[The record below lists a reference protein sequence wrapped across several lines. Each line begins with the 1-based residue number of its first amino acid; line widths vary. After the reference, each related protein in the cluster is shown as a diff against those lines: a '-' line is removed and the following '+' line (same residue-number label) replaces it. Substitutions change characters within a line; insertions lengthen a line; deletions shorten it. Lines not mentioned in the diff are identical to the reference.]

1 LDYGTKLFLGN
12 DLRFLEMRL
21 RAIVDALNLNT
32 SSRTFLLYSINYNID
47 QETRNK
53 ILQSIGVML
62 NEIQDLKQE
71 FDLEEEAK
79 NLKRKIDV
87 NLEEIWTN
95 LLDTRPEKMR
105 GMDKM
110 SKSDE
115 DSVRSYILKLLKM
128 VEHLLFKKPIE

>member
-1 LDYGTKLFLGN
+1 MDYGTKLFLGN

-71 FDLEEEAK
+71 FDLEEEAAS
-79 NLKRKIDV
+79 LKEKLMSTWKRSGPICQIPDLRKCAVWIRCQS
-87 NLEEIWTN
+87 L
-95 LLDTRPEKMR
+95 TRIP
-105 GMDKM
+105 
-110 SKSDE
+110 
-115 DSVRSYILKLLKM
+115 
-128 VEHLLFKKPIE
+128 

>member
-1 LDYGTKLFLGN
+1 
-12 DLRFLEMRL
+12 
-21 RAIVDALNLNT
+21 
-32 SSRTFLLYSINYNID
+32 
-47 QETRNK
+47 
-53 ILQSIGVML
+53 ML

-71 FDLEEEAK
+71 FDLEEEAAS
-79 NLKRKIDV
+79 LKRKIDV

-95 LLDTRPEKMR
+95 LLDTRPEKMH